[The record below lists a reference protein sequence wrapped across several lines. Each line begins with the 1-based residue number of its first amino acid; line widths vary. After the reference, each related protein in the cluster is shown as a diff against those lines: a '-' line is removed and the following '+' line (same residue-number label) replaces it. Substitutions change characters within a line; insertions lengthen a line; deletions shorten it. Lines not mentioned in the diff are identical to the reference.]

1 MGRERHLRA
10 VAGSNARRPAPETA
24 RPPARNV
31 FHTLHP
37 NLLIGLYRAMETLST
52 LRAGPAQ
59 PEEIGFYEFGM
70 YQGFSFWYANNLAH
84 EMGLKMEFHGFDS
97 FQGLPQSVV
106 DIHRNWS
113 AGSYACSLEQVQ
125 DSLAKWGMPLRYH
138 LHQGWY
144 SQELFTKISERH
156 SLPVPGIILIDCDLY
171 ESARE
176 VLAFLDSVMTSNTI
190 LMFDDYNAFG
200 GDPNHGE
207 RKALAEFE
215 SSHPGFRKERLFAF
229 GPYGEAFRVIDC

>member
-1 MGRERHLRA
+1 MPA
-10 VAGSNARRPAPETA
+10 VTTNRPAA
-24 RPPARNV
+24 QAV

-37 NLLIGLYRAMETLST
+37 NLLIGIYRAMRILSHRHGSGAMRPGET
-52 LRAGPAQ
+52 A
-59 PEEIGFYEFGM
+59 GFYEFGL

-84 EMGLKMEFHGFDS
+84 EMGLSMEFHGFDS
-97 FQGLPQSVV
+97 FQGLPPSEV

-113 AGSYACSLEQVQ
+113 PGSYACSLEQVQ
-125 DSLAKWGMPLRYH
+125 DSLAKWRMPLGFH

-144 SQELFTKISERH
+144 SKAFFSEVAGRH
-156 SLPVPGIILIDCDLY
+156 ALPVPAIALIDCDLY

-176 VLAFLDSVMTSNTI
+176 VLSFLDAIMAKDTI

-215 SSHPGFRKERLFAF
+215 SSHPRFRKEPLFTF
-229 GPYGEAFRVIDC
+229 GPYGEAFQVTDL